1 RAWCSVQGRACPSGK
16 GIASCPPLRRSGAE
30 IGETEPRVAQARGDA
45 IGRGCEDVGRFGV
58 GKPLDLDKQ
67 EGGCLVPGYAEHQ
80 APTDDERIAD
90 GLAFLAR
97 MRLASSG
104 KTADKLEKPCL
115 RPTVPILGPVLAGRH
130 GTGRADQFVGFLDTA
145 CQR

>member
-1 RAWCSVQGRACPSGK
+1 
-16 GIASCPPLRRSGAE
+16 
-30 IGETEPRVAQARGDA
+30 
-45 IGRGCEDVGRFGV
+45 
-58 GKPLDLDKQ
+58 
-67 EGGCLVPGYAEHQ
+67 
-80 APTDDERIAD
+80 AD

-97 MRLASSG
+97 MCLASSG

-145 CQR
+145 CQRQRKAAQTRQEGDEIAPRVEWCNGSGHQGDRPSLMFWAKQPEVMY